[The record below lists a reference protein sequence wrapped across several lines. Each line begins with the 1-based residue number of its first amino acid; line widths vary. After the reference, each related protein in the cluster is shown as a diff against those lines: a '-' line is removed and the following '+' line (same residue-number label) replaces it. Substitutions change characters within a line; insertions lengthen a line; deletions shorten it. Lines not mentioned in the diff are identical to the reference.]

1 MLFPA
6 SFPAVFVSFVLKGL
20 GSTQAMYLSLAI
32 PADVLYHQ
40 EALYGARTDGFTMT
54 FYGGVLS
61 GITGIATGLMN
72 GLLYFLGYSASS
84 LSSPAIRM
92 VMPWLFIGGETI
104 CYACIFFLVMRLK
117 AERYSVLD
125 HMVIRQD
132 QVLIEN
138 SMRFGQKRGGRASG
152 SDGNL
157 LAAAFCR
164 QPKKGCEET
173 KPCFFTPLCCMKG
186 KIDSFYRP
194 YRFQFLPLSCCSFL
208 YLRGEMP
215 MTRLNCLEK

>member
-1 MLFPA
+1 MTGEPEHSRRCSHGPEHGNSSAPGKADRQGRGHPFRVGPGCGRRVPGMLFPA

-32 PADVLYHQ
+32 PADVLDHQ

-61 GITGIATGLMN
+61 GMTGIATGLMN

-138 SMRFGQKRGGRASG
+138 SMRFGQKRGGHR
-152 SDGNL
+152 
-157 LAAAFCR
+157 
-164 QPKKGCEET
+164 
-173 KPCFFTPLCCMKG
+173 
-186 KIDSFYRP
+186 
-194 YRFQFLPLSCCSFL
+194 
-208 YLRGEMP
+208 
-215 MTRLNCLEK
+215 